1 MSVSLEELKK
11 NNSGNNYEKGYRIV
25 YFYDNYYKV
34 GEYCKT
40 IDGFII
46 GFAKCNPIID
56 DDIPKFIST
65 NDLLYRYLK
74 DVKGTNSVAIYDVNG
89 TCIDKVY
96 RKKVHKLVLSIQK
109 TDQRK
114 KYTLYRSIFIL
125 LKYLLIKISMLKLN

>member
-1 MSVSLEELKK
+1 MNVSLEELKK

-40 IDGFII
+40 IDGFMI
-46 GFAKCNPIID
+46 GFTKCNPIIDD

-96 RKKVHKLVLSIQK
+96 RKKCIISIIQK
-109 TDQRK
+109 PDQRK
-114 KYTLYRSIFIL
+114 K
-125 LKYLLIKISMLKLN
+125 